1 MPARCP
7 PPPGENGKRIREL
20 TRIVQKRFGF
30 EDNTVELFA
39 ERVAEKGLCAQAQ
52 AEALKYAPVG
62 VVCGFDFGFWV
73 CCRCVPVRDLAGVV
87 PPRAG

>member
-1 MPARCP
+1 MAVVSHHRLGAPRCP

-62 VVCGFDFGFWV
+62 VVCGFDFWV
-73 CCRCVPVRDLAGVV
+73 LGLLSVCA
-87 PPRAG
+87 RA